1 MIIKNGLVYG
11 EDANFVKRDLYID
24 SNHKITDALPKDDC
38 EVIDAEGL
46 YVIPGLVDIHVHGAL
61 GYEFDDGNANENAE
75 IAAYFKSQGVTSLCP
90 STSSRSVE
98 QLGTALE
105 NIMKIPNDGAY
116 SRVVGVHME
125 GPFISAKKKGAMLEE
140 YISEPSKEVFQRLN
154 ACCGGNVKL
163 ITIAPEIPGAK
174 EFIDQFHDS
183 VTISLGHTEADYE
196 LADWAYKSGVSQA
209 THLFNAMPPIHH
221 RKPGVIGAAADN
233 PHVMVQLICDGLHVH
248 PSVVRMVYHL
258 FGDDRVV
265 LISDA
270 VAATGLEDGVHQAL
284 EQTIVKS
291 GGSITLPDGTL
302 AGSATTLYE
311 CMKKAVSFGIPLE
324 TAIKWAT
331 CNPAKSIGVDTVGSL
346 EIGKEAD
353 VLLIDKELNLIKVI

>member
-1 MIIKNGLVYG
+1 MIIKNGLVFDG
-11 EDANFVKRDLYID
+11 DTGFAKRDLYID
-24 SNHKITDALPKDDC
+24 SNHKIVDTPQKEDC

-46 YVIPGLVDIHVHGAL
+46 YVIPGLIDIHVHGAL
-61 GYEFDDGNANENAE
+61 GYEFDDGNANDNAE
-75 IAAYFKSQGVTSLCP
+75 IATYYKAQGVTSLCP

-105 NIMKIPNDGAY
+105 SIMKIPNDLAH
-116 SRVVGVHME
+116 SRVIGIHME

-140 YISEPSKEVFQRLN
+140 HIIEPSKEIFQQLN
-154 ACCGGNVKL
+154 DSCGGNVRL

-174 EFIDQFHDS
+174 EFIDQLHDS

-196 LADWAYKSGVSQA
+196 LADGAYKAGASQA

-221 RKPGVIGAAADN
+221 REPGVIGAAADN

-258 FGDDRVV
+258 FGNDRVI

-270 VAATGLEDGVHQAL
+270 VAATGLEDGVHEVL
-284 EQTIVKS
+284 NQTTIKV

-302 AGSATTLYE
+302 AGSATNLYE

-324 TAIKWAT
+324 TAVKWAT
-331 CNPAKSIGVDTVGSL
+331 YNPAKSIGVHNVGSL
-346 EIGKEAD
+346 EVGKEAD
-353 VLLIDKELNLIKVI
+353 VLLIDKKLNLIKVI